1 MAMTVHDLLTK
12 PALVSAARAEF
23 EAKRG
28 AGFVYKPLIG
38 ERKPP
43 LDYRVNPK

>member
-1 MAMTVHDLLTK
+1 MAFSVYDLFTT
-12 PALVSAARAEF
+12 PQLVSAARAEF